1 MKYAYI
7 NGKILDGTK
16 DMQVKEGFVILT
28 DNDKIE
34 DIVKAG
40 TDLNGYEKVDLKRR
54 YIMPGLINMHVHL
67 AGNGKPQKKQRDN
80 EKLVKILMGNAL
92 MRSIAYGMVAGF
104 AKTELMSGVTTIR
117 TVGGL
122 GSFDTKLRDEINAGT
137 KMGPRILAANEGI
150 SVPGGHMA
158 GSVAVA
164 ADSIDTALKHLEQ
177 SEKEKVD
184 LIKLMSGVTTIRTV
198 GGLGSFDTK
207 LRDEINAGTKMGP
220 RILAANE
227 GISVPG
233 GHMAGSVAV
242 AADSI
247 DTALKHLEQSEKE
260 KVDLIKLMITG
271 GVMDAKEKGVPGEL
285 KMSPEMVKVVCD
297 KAHEN
302 GYLVAAHVESPQGVR
317 VALENG
323 VDSIE
328 HGAKIDDDTIK
339 LFKERKAFLCTT
351 ISPALPYALFDR
363 SITNATEVEQ
373 FNGNVVFEG
382 IIACAK
388 AALENDIPVVL
399 GNDVGCPWI
408 TQYDFWRELYY
419 FHKYTGVS
427 NAFALYTA
435 TARAAEMAGIG
446 DITGTLEKDNCADM
460 IVTEENPLD
469 DLRALRHVKMV
480 VARGTIMENPKVKIN
495 KRVETEL
502 DKFL

>member
-184 LIKLMSGVTTIRTV
+184 LIKLM
-198 GGLGSFDTK
+198 
-207 LRDEINAGTKMGP
+207 
-220 RILAANE
+220 
-227 GISVPG
+227 
-233 GHMAGSVAV
+233 
-242 AADSI
+242 
-247 DTALKHLEQSEKE
+247 
-260 KVDLIKLMITG
+260 ITG

-302 GYLVAAHVESPQGVR
+302 GYLVAALVR
-317 VALENG
+317 ICVGSATVAMTM
-323 VDSIE
+323 
-328 HGAKIDDDTIK
+328 A
-339 LFKERKAFLCTT
+339 
-351 ISPALPYALFDR
+351 
-363 SITNATEVEQ
+363 
-373 FNGNVVFEG
+373 
-382 IIACAK
+382 
-388 AALENDIPVVL
+388 
-399 GNDVGCPWI
+399 
-408 TQYDFWRELYY
+408 
-419 FHKYTGVS
+419 
-427 NAFALYTA
+427 
-435 TARAAEMAGIG
+435 AGIVAAMPE
-446 DITGTLEKDNCADM
+446 IASLSPMYLAC
-460 IVTEENPLD
+460 
-469 DLRALRHVKMV
+469 V
-480 VARGTIMENPKVKIN
+480 VAAVAGGATVCSHFNDSGFWLVRSLIGLDEKTTLKTWTIMETLVGGTGFI
-495 KRVETEL
+495 VAL
-502 DKFL
+502 IISFFV